1 MGQFVSILGDKL
13 GFGAILQEAEAI
25 ATCGE
30 AVTSYKCDG
39 LKYLVNT
46 QPLFLPVKAKLILCE
61 PLLLFRGL
69 GSLHS
74 HHKYSV
80 RKIITRIVT

>member
-1 MGQFVSILGDKL
+1 M
-13 GFGAILQEAEAI
+13 GFGAILEEAEAI

-30 AVTSYKCDG
+30 AVISYKCDG

-46 QPLFLPVKAKLILCE
+46 QPLFLQPVKAKLILCE

-80 RKIITRIVT
+80 RKITTRIVT